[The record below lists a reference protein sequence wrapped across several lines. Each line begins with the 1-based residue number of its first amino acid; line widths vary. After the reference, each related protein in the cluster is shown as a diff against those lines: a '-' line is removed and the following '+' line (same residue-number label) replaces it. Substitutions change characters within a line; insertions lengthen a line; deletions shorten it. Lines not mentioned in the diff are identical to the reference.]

1 MGKLVKVFFPLKG
14 QDDNWPRDGQPPD
27 TSPSLM
33 NCRRYDRT
41 GRGCGSVRSGTTL
54 KYTSGNAVSRTDLSM
69 HGTDNKKIKSAAN
82 PFDADDILSVLR
94 ITGGTGWTLG
104 TYTILAGPDGSG
116 YMTLSAS
123 PAATAATAGVG
134 TVNRL
139 TASRLLVTTW
149 NGIEYVVSVNNGA
162 VYLNGVA
169 VTSGAMSNTCEMA
182 AGGGNVYFVDGTN
195 IIHMLVL
202 STATISHLA
211 VDTDTGTGGA
221 QGFSGGGG
229 EVISWDAG
237 FPTTGTYTN
246 DLAAGNELS
255 TILGSESYDF
265 TASHV
270 GRQINITA
278 GTNFIPGWYEIVSVV
293 LSEGQWFAHLDRP
306 CSTDY
311 ATAGS
316 GYLRGVT
323 GATGVCLNAVAVWRN
338 RLVVADG
345 PNIRMSRVNVHT
357 DFDSVT
363 PPLTDTARPFSV
375 THSDRVI
382 GMMPWTADNLILM
395 CERSFAR
402 FAGDPAQGGGLM
414 EIDKG
419 TGGINGRAWVSA
431 QGRLWILTT
440 DGLCAYDGA
449 NLAPVLRGQLNNW
462 FKGLTASSNVAM
474 AWDVSAQGPL
484 LFDTSGTAAQTHL
497 FYDIQAGG
505 WFPFSFTD
513 PAHAPGSV
521 AQGGAVTF
529 INTADGRILY
539 LDATAKDDGPEHI
552 AIPAYAYIG
561 PISVYGP
568 DYETKLLRIDLTF
581 GDLPA
586 GHSAGDFAVNWSVH
600 VGRTPAE
607 ALAASASASGSFA
620 ACAATTQCIPL
631 RLKGRSIFVKLAA
644 AAAKYWSLDHMLLTV
659 ERGGRVM
666 L

>member
-1 MGKLVKVFFPLKG
+1 
-14 QDDNWPRDGQPPD
+14 
-27 TSPSLM
+27 
-33 NCRRYDRT
+33 
-41 GRGCGSVRSGTTL
+41 
-54 KYTSGNAVSRTDLSM
+54 
-69 HGTDNKKIKSAAN
+69 
-82 PFDADDILSVLR
+82 
-94 ITGGTGWTLG
+94 
-104 TYTILAGPDGSG
+104 
-116 YMTLSAS
+116 
-123 PAATAATAGVG
+123 
-134 TVNRL
+134 
-139 TASRLLVTTW
+139 
-149 NGIEYVVSVNNGA
+149 
-162 VYLNGVA
+162 
-169 VTSGAMSNTCEMA
+169 
-182 AGGGNVYFVDGTN
+182 
-195 IIHMLVL
+195 
-202 STATISHLA
+202 
-211 VDTDTGTGGA
+211 
-221 QGFSGGGG
+221 
-229 EVISWDAG
+229 
-237 FPTTGTYTN
+237 
-246 DLAAGNELS
+246 
-255 TILGSESYDF
+255 
-265 TASHV
+265 
-270 GRQINITA
+270 
-278 GTNFIPGWYEIVSVV
+278 
-293 LSEGQWFAHLDRP
+293 
-306 CSTDY
+306 
-311 ATAGS
+311 
-316 GYLRGVT
+316 
-323 GATGVCLNAVAVWRN
+323 
-338 RLVVADG
+338 
-345 PNIRMSRVNVHT
+345 
-357 DFDSVT
+357 
-363 PPLTDTARPFSV
+363 
-375 THSDRVI
+375 
-382 GMMPWTADNLILM
+382 
-395 CERSFAR
+395 
-402 FAGDPAQGGGLM
+402 M

-462 FKGLTASSNVAM
+462 FKGLTPASNVAM

-561 PISVYGP
+561 PISVFGP

-607 ALAASASASGSFA
+607 ALVASASVSGSFA